1 MTMTTASTHEDIQ
14 DQFVQSGVVSDTD
27 DYYKLDSDYINV
39 DGEFISDRLHASGY
53 LALREDTP
61 NRSRRPS
68 QDSTRTYLREMG
80 SVPLL
85 TRDEEESLA
94 QQMDHGRDLVRRAVL
109 NSQYV
114 IAQMAD
120 VLHQVKEGQ
129 MQIADVFEH
138 DSEMTTASNDD
149 IPKVVV
155 KLTRRQGKLAKQQ
168 KDFLKVSTSDK
179 EFCKHE
185 EKMLKALLA
194 VEFDFEALD
203 RLIHR
208 MLDAYRQSLPT
219 EKQRR
224 KVRLQAHVG
233 PRFIGATSEDV
244 ELVGNERKD
253 DGKRFDNMIKQIT
266 RGHRILHDAKIKM
279 VEANLRLVVSIAK
292 NYLNRGMQLLDLIQE
307 GNIGLMRAVEKFD
320 FRRGYKFS
328 TYATWWIR
336 QAITRAIADQART
349 IRVPVNT
356 IETINRLHR
365 ETQRLVQEYGREPT
379 VEELAHTLEMPTE
392 KVMALTRV
400 TQKTISLD
408 SPITEDGDTTFGD
421 LISDKNVSS
430 PSTEATGAILFDEIA
445 EILNTLTEREEV
457 VLRLRFGLG
466 DGERRKLEE
475 VGERFGITRE
485 RVRQIETKAIRKLR
499 HPLRARRLK
508 GFLDAVLSDEKL

>member
-1 MTMTTASTHEDIQ
+1 MTTASTPRTQ
-14 DQFVQSGVVSDTD
+14 DDELIFSTGKGFSE
-27 DYYKLDSDYINV
+27 V
-39 DGEFISDRLHASGY
+39 DEKFISTRLHASGY
-53 LALREDTP
+53 LAQREETP
-61 NRSRRPS
+61 NRARRPS

-85 TRDEEESLA
+85 TRDEEQELA
-94 QQMDHGRDLVRRAVL
+94 MQMDHGRDLVRRAVL
-109 NSQYV
+109 HSRFVVEQ
-114 IAQMAD
+114 IAD
-120 VLHQVKEGQ
+120 VLRQIKDGQ
-129 MQIADVFEH
+129 MQVADVFEH
-138 DSEMTTASNDD
+138 DSEMTNAPTDQVQ
-149 IPKVVV
+149 KVVAT
-155 KLTRRQGKLAKQQ
+155 LLRRQKRLAAMQ
-168 KDFLKVSTSDK
+168 K
-179 EFCKHE
+179 EFLQIAMNHKDYPKHVDRL
-185 EKMLKALLA
+185 LKALLA

-233 PRFIGATSEDV
+233 PRFVGATKEDV
-244 ELVGNERKD
+244 QFVESEREAD
-253 DGKRFDNMIKQIT
+253 AKRFDMMVKQIT

-365 ETQRLVQEYGREPT
+365 ESQRLVQEFGREPT
-379 VEELAHTLEMPTE
+379 VEELSQTLDMPAE

-430 PSTEATGAILFDEIA
+430 PSTEATGSILFDEIT

-508 GFLDAVLSDEKL
+508 GFLDAVLADEKL

>member
-1 MTMTTASTHEDIQ
+1 MDRAPKVERI
-14 DQFVQSGVVSDTD
+14 FEA
-27 DYYKLDSDYINV
+27 V
-39 DGEFISDRLHASGY
+39 DEQFISNRLHASGY
-53 LALREDTP
+53 LAQREETP

-85 TRDEEESLA
+85 TRDEEQSLA

-109 NSQYV
+109 NSRFVSNQ
-114 IAQMAD
+114 IAE
-120 VLHQVKEGQ
+120 VLRQIKESQ
-129 MQIADVFEH
+129 MQVADVFEH
-138 DSEMTTASNDD
+138 DSEMSTATQEQV
-149 IPKVVV
+149 PKVISTLV
-155 KLTRRQGKLAKQQ
+155 RRQRRFGTLQKSFLDVKPSD
-168 KDFLKVSTSDK
+168 KDFA
-179 EFCKHE
+179 KHE
-185 EKMLKALLA
+185 EKILRALLA
-194 VEFDFEALD
+194 IQFDFEALD

-208 MLDAYRQSLPT
+208 MLDAYRQTLPKQ
-219 EKQRR
+219 KQRR
-224 KVRLQAHVG
+224 VRLQAHVG
-233 PRFIGATSEDV
+233 PRFVGATEDDVQFVAV
-244 ELVGNERKD
+244 EREENA
-253 DGKRFDNMIKQIT
+253 KRFDTMVKQIS
-266 RGHRILHDAKIKM
+266 RGHRVLHDAKIKM

-365 ETQRLVQEYGREPT
+365 ESQRLVQEYGREPT
-379 VEELAHTLEMPTE
+379 VEELAATLDMPTE

-421 LISDKNVSS
+421 LISDKNVVS
-430 PSTEATGAILFDEIA
+430 PSTEATGSILYEEITD
-445 EILNTLTEREEV
+445 ILNTLTEREEV